1 MEKMADLAIVGGGS
15 TATSFL
21 AQLVAALDPAKEDG
35 ARRITVFEPLPDV
48 GPGEPYAADL
58 PTNLLNIPAGKMS
71 AYAEDRG
78 HFLRWIESRGAGML
92 RKHGVMQLDAD
103 AFLPRPLFGEYLQDV
118 WRDVCS
124 RAQTL
129 GVHIQRVA
137 ARVDG
142 IGLSP
147 DDGRIRLETREGV
160 FSARRVVLCN
170 GNLPAASY
178 AELQGCSG
186 YFNSPYPV
194 TELVSRVGR
203 EASVGIIGTSLSAID
218 AIVALK
224 ESGRAGPMLAVSR
237 SGRLPAVRSTVAP
250 STPVA
255 PPTAEEIASLVQ
267 CQAQGLTLDTLF
279 SLLSRRLAASG
290 DALDLTDI
298 LGYGGNPD
306 LALGCEIAASS
317 TRPRSWQAI
326 AISLNGA
333 IEHAWRLMRD
343 SERRRFYTE
352 WRSLWM
358 TRRATFPMANA
369 LKIKRYLEDGGL
381 HIHAGN
387 SGLSINPA
395 GDGFEIRLPDADGNM
410 TGRRVDYIVN
420 ATGMS
425 TDVAASSDPLV
436 QSLLQRGI
444 ASADP
449 YGGFQLDFDTGC
461 LLDSNGNVVR
471 GISVLGSLA
480 VGTYFWTMSLD
491 VNARLALDQ
500 ARRIAAELGAPVPQ
514 MPSAATLAASSSS

>member
-21 AQLVAALDPAKEDG
+21 AQLVAALDPAKERG
-35 ARRITVFEPLPDV
+35 ARRITVFEPLTDV

-78 HFLRWIESRGAGML
+78 HFLKWIQSRGTDVL
-92 RKHGVMQLDAD
+92 QKYGVSHLDPG

-118 WRDVCS
+118 WRDLCL
-124 RAQTL
+124 RAQAL
-129 GVHIQRVA
+129 QVHIQRVA

-142 IGLSP
+142 IDLNP
-147 DDGRIRLETREGV
+147 EDGSVRLETGAGEFR
-160 FSARRVVLCN
+160 AWRVVLCN
-170 GNLPAASY
+170 GNLPATSY
-178 AELQGCSG
+178 AELQGRAG
-186 YFNSPYPV
+186 YFSSPYPV
-194 TELVSRVGR
+194 AELVSRVGR
-203 EASVGIIGTSLSAID
+203 DASVGIIGTSLSAID

-224 ESGRAGPMLAVSR
+224 ESGHAGPMLAVSR
-237 SGRLPAVRSTVAP
+237 SGRLPAVRSTVAL
-250 STPVA
+250 SAPVA

-267 CQAQGLTLDTLF
+267 SNEQGLTLEAVF
-279 SLLSRRLAASG
+279 ALLGDRLAASG

-298 LGYGGNPD
+298 LGYGADPE
-306 LALGCEIAASS
+306 LALEQEISASS
-317 TRPRSWQAI
+317 TLPRSWQAI
-326 AISLNGA
+326 AISLNDA

-343 SERRRFYTE
+343 SERRRFYAQ

-358 TRRATFPMANA
+358 TRRATFPMTNA
-369 LKIKRYLEDGGL
+369 LKIKRYLEDGAL
-381 HIHAGN
+381 QIHAGN
-387 SGLSINPA
+387 NDLSINSA
-395 GDGFEIRLPDADGNM
+395 GDGFQVRLLDREGNRAD
-410 TGRRVDYIVN
+410 RRVEYIVN

-425 TDVAASSDPLV
+425 TDVTASSDPLV

-500 ARRIAAELGAPVPQ
+500 ARRIAAELGAP
-514 MPSAATLAASSSS
+514 AY